1 MIWIIK
7 LGTST
12 VTLPEGGLHRER
24 LCHYAQVIAGL
35 MQRHCRVVLVSSGAV
50 GAGRMPLG
58 WQGKV
63 LTVAQKQAAAA
74 VGQGR
79 LMEVYRQAFAQ
90 EGREVAQILLTRH
103 DLADRSRYN
112 HARETLEILLRQG
125 VVPIVNEND
134 TVATEELRFGDNDQL
149 SSLVA
154 VLLGADQLCLMTDTE
169 GLYSADP
176 RVTPQAHLISR
187 VDKVTPEIESLAGGS
202 RSLLS
207 RGGMASKVSAAKVAT
222 EAGIQVT
229 VAHGGHPERL
239 LQMLDGHAVGTT
251 FMPQPKRRE
260 GRKSWIAFGIPL
272 SGRVAVDDGAVRA
285 LVEQGKSLLP
295 AGVLAVEGEFEAGDL
310 VAVTGPEGHEIAR
323 GLVAYSAGE
332 LLSIK
337 GLQLAAIPPIMGGE
351 EAVEVIHRD
360 DLVLMERG

>member
-1 MIWIIK
+1 MIWIVK

-12 VTLPEGGLHRER
+12 VTLTGGGLHRER
-24 LCHYAQVIAGL
+24 LAGYASVIAQL
-35 MQRHCRVVLVSSGAV
+35 AQRQCRVVLVSSGAV
-50 GAGRMPLG
+50 GAGREPLG
-58 WQGKV
+58 WQQKV

-79 LMEVYRQAFAQ
+79 LMEVYRQVFAST
-90 EGREVAQILLTRH
+90 GHEVAQILLTRH

-112 HARETLEILLRQG
+112 HARETLEILLKQG

-154 VLLGADQLCLMTDTE
+154 LLTGADRLCLMTDTA

-176 RVTPQAHLISR
+176 KANPDATLIATVERVTPA
-187 VDKVTPEIESLAGGS
+187 IEALAGSS

-207 RGGMASKVSAAKVAT
+207 RGGMASKVLAAKVAT
-222 EAGIQVT
+222 EGGIPVT
-229 VAHGGHPERL
+229 VADGGDPDQLLRL
-239 LQMLDGHAVGTT
+239 FDGVPCGTT
-251 FMPQPKRRE
+251 FLAQAKRRV

-272 SGRVAVDDGAVRA
+272 SGQLQIDEGAVRA
-285 LVEQGKSLLP
+285 VTQQGKSLLP
-295 AGVLAVEGEFEAGDL
+295 AGVVAVAGAFEAGDL
-310 VAVTGPEGHEIAR
+310 VAVVAPDQREVAR
-323 GLVAYSAGE
+323 GLVAYSSEE
-332 LLSIK
+332 LARIK
-337 GLQLAAIPPIMGGE
+337 GLQLAAIGPIMGGE

-360 DLVLMERG
+360 DLVLMEGG